1 MIDTYEIKGRCSS
14 TTVYF
19 KGLPEG
25 HRYQTIY
32 IENAYHKRFNR
43 FLKLCSFG
51 LWKLL
56 YEKYECGFSELV
68 YIPAQSN
75 KIGRKLIKYRYPF
88 LSSGEPRRIPKIK
101 TTDLLDYLEDP
112 SDTHFL
118 RPGFLFFRGMKEN
131 GISAYEYY
139 PIIDVDD
146 SWLLYFRRVREI
158 LETQKENADKY
169 QEDEGSRIGESGALY
184 KKQSVHDEDYA
195 DLNEDQFD
203 LDTQHQ
209 LSLFKKQAYKLQ
221 ELGVPM
227 VILENILHQNDRY
240 SKLVITKE
248 YEILLPDYNNM
259 IIKMEPIV
267 KAVFILFLRHP
278 EGLMFKELP
287 DYREE
292 LTEIYL
298 KLKPNGLTERAKK
311 SIEDVTDPT
320 LNSINEKCARI
331 RSAFIDKFDE
341 HLAKHYFI
349 TGGRAEP
356 KKIALPRKL
365 VVWET

>member
-1 MIDTYEIKGRCSS
+1 MIDTYEIRERCRC

-51 LWKLL
+51 LWKRL
-56 YEKYECGFSELV
+56 YDKYECGFSELV

-75 KIGRKLIKYRYPF
+75 KIGRKLIQYRYPF
-88 LSSGEPRRIPKIK
+88 LSCGGPRQIPKIK

-112 SDTHFL
+112 SDAQFL

-139 PIIDVDD
+139 PIIDVDN
-146 SWLLYFRRVREI
+146 SWLLYFRIVREI
-158 LETQKENADKY
+158 LETHKENEDKY
-169 QEDEGSRIGESGALY
+169 QENEGSRLGHSGALY
-184 KKQSVHDEDYA
+184 KKLSVHDEDYA

-203 LDTQHQ
+203 QETQIQ
-209 LSLFKKQAYKLQ
+209 LAKFEKQAYELHK
-221 ELGVPM
+221 LGVPM
-227 VILENILHQNDRY
+227 AILERILHHNDEMSR
-240 SKLVITKE
+240 LVITKE
-248 YEILLPDYNNM
+248 YKIVLPDYNNM
-259 IIKMEPIV
+259 VIKMEPLV
-267 KAVFILFLRHP
+267 KAVYLLFLRYP

-298 KLKPNGLTERAKK
+298 LLKPNGLTERVQK

-320 LNSINEKCARI
+320 KNSINEKCARI
-331 RSAFIDKFDE
+331 RGAFLEQFDN
-341 HLAKHYFI
+341 HLAKHYYI
-349 TGGRAEP
+349 NGLRAQP
-356 KKIALPRKL
+356 KKIALPREL